1 MTSIS
6 PGHRK
11 TRTLRGILSRG
22 HLRLVLFAIALA
34 SVSLIVSGLYTLRGY
49 AAENVILSARTLAYS
64 IEPALVF
71 EDREAARELVDQIGT
86 MQSLALV
93 EVSDASGKPFVR
105 WQRHGVEDFA
115 TTSGVARIMWLGPVR
130 QDIEFRGQ
138 KLGSVVV
145 TGSLD
150 SIIQYALSGLVIA
163 LCCLGITV
171 IATRMLARQL
181 QESIAGPF
189 DRVAEIAHE
198 ASNERRLSSRLDPTG
213 VVEID
218 RFASDFNALIAELES
233 WHATLTSE
241 NAELSRRA
249 DHDPLTGLGNRAR
262 FERML
267 EGAIKVAAKTGRNV
281 ALLYLDCDGFKMIN
295 DRHGHDVGDAV
306 IWAIAERLR
315 RCIREKDR
323 VFRLGG
329 DEFAVVLDNLTSLD
343 AVTQVAE
350 RIGRSMDEPINVALG
365 VEHRLALSIGV
376 ATYPEDGDT
385 PRLLV
390 RVADQRMYRVKRG
403 EKMNDGRES

>member
-1 MTSIS
+1 MTGAGTQSGK
-6 PGHRK
+6 PQ
-11 TRTLRGILSRG
+11 TLRGLLARG
-22 HLRLVLFAIALA
+22 HLRLVLFAVLLA
-34 SVSLIVSGLYTLRGY
+34 SGSLMLSGLYTLRGY
-49 AAENVILSARTLAYS
+49 AAENVILSTRSLAYS
-64 IEPALVF
+64 VEPALVF
-71 EDREAARELVDQIGT
+71 QDREAALRLVREVGAGEN
-86 MQSLALV
+86 LA
-93 EVSDASGKPFVR
+93 EVNIKDAEGEPFVH
-105 WQRHGVEDFA
+105 WQRPGARRFA
-115 TTSGVARIMWLGPVR
+115 AKSSLARIMWLGPVT
-130 QDIEFRGQ
+130 QDIEFRG
-138 KLGSVVV
+138 KKIGSVTV
-145 TGSLD
+145 TGSLR
-150 SIIQYALSGLVIA
+150 SMLRYAVSGLIIA

-171 IATRMLARQL
+171 LATRILARRL
-181 QESIAGPF
+181 QESIAVPF

-198 ASNERRLSSRLDPTG
+198 ASNERRLSGRLEPTG
-213 VVEID
+213 VAEID
-218 RFASDFNALIAELES
+218 RFATDFNALIAELEV
-233 WHATLTSE
+233 WHASLTSE
-241 NAELSRRA
+241 NAELARRA

-306 IWAIAERLR
+306 ICAIAERLR

>member
-1 MTSIS
+1 MTGADTQSGK
-6 PGHRK
+6 PQ
-11 TRTLRGILSRG
+11 TLRGLLARG
-22 HLRLVLFAIALA
+22 HLRLVLFAVLLA
-34 SVSLIVSGLYTLRGY
+34 SGSLMLSGLYTLRGY
-49 AAENVILSARTLAYS
+49 AAENVILSTRSLAYS
-64 IEPALVF
+64 VEPALVF
-71 EDREAARELVDQIGT
+71 QDREAALRLVREVGAGEN
-86 MQSLALV
+86 LA
-93 EVSDASGKPFVR
+93 EVNIKDAEGEPFVH
-105 WQRHGVEDFA
+105 WQRPGTRQFA
-115 TTSGVARIMWLGPVR
+115 AKSALARIMWLGPVTE
-130 QDIEFRGQ
+130 DIEFRG
-138 KLGSVVV
+138 KKIGSVTV
-145 TGSLD
+145 TGSLR
-150 SIIQYALSGLVIA
+150 SMLRYAVSGLIIA

-171 IATRMLARQL
+171 LATRILARRL
-181 QESIAGPF
+181 QESIAVPF

-198 ASNERRLSSRLDPTG
+198 ASNERRLSGRLEPTG
-213 VVEID
+213 VAEID
-218 RFASDFNALIAELES
+218 RFATDFNALIAELEV
-233 WHATLTSE
+233 WHASLTSE
-241 NAELSRRA
+241 NAELARRA

-281 ALLYLDCDGFKMIN
+281 ALLYLDCDGFKTIN

-306 IWAIAERLR
+306 ICAIAERLR

-403 EKMNDGRES
+403 EKMNDGRQS